1 MTAVDE
7 RSRSTRAAWWA
18 VVASPLLFAAVVL
31 LWRPWAPTLDMAMT
45 ELRVRDVGGRNTP
58 LVGLPGRIGDF
69 PDQGNH
75 PGPWSF
81 YLIAPFYWLSGRR
94 AWGLEFGSAVLNM
107 ATIGLIMW
115 LGHRIDRRWGAIVA
129 GAVAAVAVRGYGL
142 SVLTHPWNP
151 YFPVLIWLVVL
162 FATWL
167 VVRGDHA
174 VLVVVVVAATIAAQT
189 HIPYLVNGVP
199 MCALAIGAA
208 LWHRHRSDDEHER
221 RSVLRS
227 LGIAVGVG
235 AIFWLPPFV
244 DQIVRDPGNI
254 RMIIEH
260 FLGEPTDRR
269 VAASEA
275 VRVFFRHLDVI
286 ALGPDLL
293 TEADAFVYRSGLPG
307 GNGIGGVVIFALWVG
322 AAVWA
327 FRRRHASLMALHV
340 VLATA
345 LVMQLLSISRIFG
358 KVWYYLTLWAWG
370 TTLLVALS
378 IVWTACVVIA
388 EHRADLR
395 LRERVPYV
403 AGGVAVVVTVASI
416 VASFGLDVPDPQ
428 LSGPLRTVMPDTVE
442 AIDDGVGAAVGPDG
456 TYLVFWQDALFIGS
470 QGYGLVNELERR
482 GYDVG
487 VHDTWRVPVTPHRV
501 LPFGEYDAEVHL
513 TTGIFI
519 DEWRAR
525 DGFVEV
531 AYTDDRSDDE
541 RERYDELRAYVLERL
556 VEEGRDDLVPVVD
569 ENLFGASLD
578 LDLPQDIVDAMSE
591 MIEIGLPIAIFIAPS
606 GNSF

>member
-1 MTAVDE
+1 M
-7 RSRSTRAAWWA
+7 
-18 VVASPLLFAAVVL
+18 ASPLLIAAIVL

-58 LVGLPGRIGDF
+58 LIGLPGRIGDF
-69 PDQGNH
+69 PDQGSH

-81 YLIAPFYWLSGRR
+81 YLVAPFYWLSGQR
-94 AWGLEFGSAVLNM
+94 AWGLELGSALLNT
-107 ATIGLIMW
+107 AAIGVTIW
-115 LGHRIDRRWGAIVA
+115 LGHRLDRRWGALAA
-129 GAVAAVAVRGYGL
+129 GAVCAIAVRGYGL

-174 VLVVVVVAATIAAQT
+174 VLVVVVVAASIAGQT
-189 HIPYLVNGVP
+189 HIPYLVNGVV

-208 LWHRHRSDDEHER
+208 LWHRHRCADAAAR

-235 AIFWLPPFV
+235 AVFWLPPFV
-244 DQIVRDPGNI
+244 DQAFRDPGNI
-254 RMIIEH
+254 SMIVEH

-269 VAASEA
+269 VALSEA
-275 VRVFFRHLDVI
+275 VRVFLRHLDAF
-286 ALGPDLL
+286 ALAPDLV
-293 TEADAFVYRSGLPG
+293 TQADAFVHRSGLPG
-307 GNGIGGVVIFALWVG
+307 GSGWGGLVVLASWAA

-327 FRRRHASLMALHV
+327 LRRRHRSLIALHI
-340 VLATA
+340 VLAAA
-345 LVMQLLSISRIFG
+345 LVIQLVSISRIFG

-378 IVWTACVVIA
+378 IIWTVCLIVDERRSDLQLRRRAPIA
-388 EHRADLR
+388 A
-395 LRERVPYV
+395 
-403 AGGVAVVVTVASI
+403 AGVAVVATVASV
-416 VASFGLDVPDPQ
+416 VAAFSLEVPDPQ
-428 LSGPLRTVMPDTVE
+428 LSGPLRSVLPDTVA
-442 AIDDGVGAAVGPDG
+442 AIDDGIGAAVGPDG

-482 GYDVG
+482 GYEVG
-487 VHDTWRVPVTPHRV
+487 VHETWRVPVTPHRV
-501 LPFGEYDAEVHL
+501 LPFGQYDAEVHL

-519 DEWRAR
+519 DQWRGR

-531 AYTDDRSDDE
+531 AFADDRTPAE
-541 RERYDELRAYVLERL
+541 RSRFEERREFVLARL
-556 VEEGRDDLVPVVD
+556 AEEGRLDLIPVVD

-578 LDLPQDIVDAMSE
+578 LDLPQDIVEAMSE
-591 MIEIGLPIAIFIAPS
+591 MIEIGLPVAIFVAPS

>member
-1 MTAVDE
+1 MIDADH
-7 RSRSTRAAWWA
+7 RAASTRLAWWGL
-18 VVASPLLFAAVVL
+18 VASPLLIAAVVL

-58 LVGLPGRIGDF
+58 LVGLPGRIGNF
-69 PDQGNH
+69 PDQGSH

-81 YLIAPFYWLSGRR
+81 YLVAPFYWLSGRR
-94 AWGLEFGSAVLNM
+94 AWGLEFGSAAINVV
-107 ATIGLIMW
+107 AIAVVMW
-115 LGHRIDRRWGAIVA
+115 LGHRVDKRWGALVA
-129 GAVAAVAVRGYGL
+129 AAVCAVAVRGYGL

-162 FATWL
+162 FSTWL
-167 VVRGDHA
+167 VVRGDHG

-199 MCALAIGAA
+199 MCALAIGAC
-208 LWHRHRSDDEHER
+208 LWHRHRSDDDAER
-221 RSVLRS
+221 RAVVRS
-227 LGIAVGVG
+227 LAIAVGVG
-235 AIFWLPPFV
+235 AVFWLPPFV
-244 DQIVRDPGNI
+244 DQLFRDPGNI
-254 RMIIEH
+254 RMIVEH
-260 FLGEPTDRR
+260 FLGEPADRR
-269 VAASEA
+269 VAATEA
-275 VRVFFRHLDVI
+275 VRVFFRHLDVF
-286 ALGPDLL
+286 ALAPDLV
-293 TEADAFVYRSGLPG
+293 TEADAFVHRSGLPG
-307 GNGIGGVVIFALWVG
+307 GSGWGGMVTIALWVA

-327 FRRRHASLMALHV
+327 FRRRHRSLMALHL

-345 LVMQLLSISRIFG
+345 LAVQLLSISRIFG

-370 TTLLVALS
+370 TTLLIVVS
-378 IVWTACVVIA
+378 IVWTACLVVA
-388 EHRADLR
+388 KHRDAPDLR
-395 LRERVPYV
+395 RRVVPV
-403 AGGVAVVVTVASI
+403 AGVVAVLATMGSI
-416 VASFGLDVPDPQ
+416 VASFSLDVPDPQ
-428 LSGPLRTVMPDTVE
+428 LSGPLRTVLPATTE

-513 TTGIFI
+513 VTGIFI
-519 DEWRAR
+519 DQWRER

-531 AYTDDRSDDE
+531 AYTDDRSADD
-541 RERYDELRAYVLERL
+541 RARFDELRASVLDRL

-591 MIEIGLPIAIFIAPS
+591 MIEIGLPVAIFIAPS

>member
-1 MTAVDE
+1 M
-7 RSRSTRAAWWA
+7 WWA
-18 VVASPLLFAAVVL
+18 LVASPLVVAAAVL

-45 ELRVRDVGGRNTP
+45 ELRVRDVGGRHTP
-58 LVGLPGRIGDF
+58 LIGLPGRIGDF
-69 PDQGNH
+69 PDQGSH

-81 YLIAPFYWLSGRR
+81 YLMAPFYWLSGRR
-94 AWGLEFGSAVLNM
+94 AWGLEFGSAMVN
-107 ATIGLIMW
+107 AAAIGVIVW
-115 LGHRIDRRWGAIVA
+115 LGHRVDRRWGAVVA
-129 GAVAAVAVRGYGL
+129 AAVCAVAVRGYGL

-174 VLVVVVVAATIAAQT
+174 MLVVVVVSATVAAQT

-208 LWHRHRSDDEHER
+208 LWHRHRSDDAER
-221 RSVLRS
+221 RRS
-227 LGIAVGVG
+227 IVRSIGIAVGVG
-235 AIFWLPPFV
+235 AVFWLPPFL
-244 DQIVRDPGNI
+244 DQLVRDPGNI
-254 RMIIEH
+254 RMIVEH
-260 FLGEPTDRR
+260 FLGDPTDRR
-269 VAASEA
+269 VAPIEA
-275 VRVFFRHLDVI
+275 VRVFFRHLDVF
-286 ALGPDLL
+286 AVTPDLVL
-293 TEADAFVYRSGLPG
+293 RADAFVHRSGLPG
-307 GNGIGGVVIFALWVG
+307 GNGWGGLVVFVLWVA

-327 FRRRHASLMALHV
+327 VRRRHRSLMALHA

-345 LVMQLLSISRIFG
+345 LAVQLVSISRIFG

-370 TTLLVALS
+370 TALLVAVS
-378 IVWTACVVIA
+378 IIWTACIVIA
-388 EHRADLR
+388 EHRSDLR
-395 LRERVPYV
+395 LRSRVPYV
-403 AGGVAVVVTVASI
+403 AGGIAVIATVASI
-416 VASFGLDVPDPQ
+416 IASATLDVPDPQ
-428 LSGPLRTVMPDTVE
+428 LSGPLRTVLPDTVE
-442 AIDDGVGAAVGPDG
+442 AIDDGVGAAVGSDG

-487 VHDTWRVPVTPHRV
+487 VHDTWRVPVTPQRV

-519 DEWRAR
+519 DQWRER

-531 AYTDDRSDDE
+531 AYTDDRSPEE
-541 RERYDELRAYVLERL
+541 RARFEELRTFVLDRL
-556 VEEGRDDLVPVVD
+556 VVEGRDDLVPVVD

-578 LDLPQDIVDAMSE
+578 LDLPQDVVDAMSE
-591 MIEIGLPIAIFIAPS
+591 MIEIGLPVAIFIAPA